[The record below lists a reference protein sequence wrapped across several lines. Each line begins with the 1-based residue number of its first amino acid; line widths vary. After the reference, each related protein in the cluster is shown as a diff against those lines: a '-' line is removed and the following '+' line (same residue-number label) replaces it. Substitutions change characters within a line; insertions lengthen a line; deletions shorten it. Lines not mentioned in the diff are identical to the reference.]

1 MENVT
6 CFSTARGPPF
16 EVVCVCVCGCVTTQL
31 LCPGFGRAV
40 QKRPYHIHY
49 NITY

>member
-16 EVVCVCVCGCVTTQL
+16 EVVCVCVVVSLSWCVL
-31 LCPGFGRAV
+31 VLVGRSEEAIPGHAML
-40 QKRPYHIHY
+40 
-49 NITY
+49 